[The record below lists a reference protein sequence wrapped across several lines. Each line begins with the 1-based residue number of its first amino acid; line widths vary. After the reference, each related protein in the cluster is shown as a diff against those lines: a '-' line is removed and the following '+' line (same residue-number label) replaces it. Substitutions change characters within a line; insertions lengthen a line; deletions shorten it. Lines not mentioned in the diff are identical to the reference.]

1 MNLCMV
7 AMNGLPVHL
16 RDPRRP
22 AGGSERQVSL
32 LAQALVRRGHQVTV
46 VVTDYSGAALTA
58 PRSTTLPLV
67 NAYDNG
73 SGIPGFRFLVPR
85 WRGLHRALAHVDAD
99 VCFQRGAGAATGQV
113 AWFARRRRR
122 GFVFGLASDTDADPA
137 RVRLGF
143 RDRRLYEYGLRRA
156 LHVVAQHS
164 DQVTSL
170 RASYGVEATVIGS
183 IAPYLPERIEPPD
196 FPPTVV
202 WLGGLRTLKRP
213 ELFLAMA
220 RRFPAARF
228 VMMGGPVGSDTECYA
243 RVEAEARTIPNVE
256 FLGLTADP
264 SPRLA
269 RAWVLLNT
277 SVLEGYPSSF
287 LEAWGHGVPT
297 VSFVDPGGTVS
308 REGLGR
314 VVEDPQQ
321 LARVLGEVLDSA
333 ALRDELGAR
342 ARPYVEREHTADAVA
357 ARYEAVFAEAA
368 KASQSSG

>member
-1 MNLCMV
+1 MKLCMV
-7 AMNGLPVHL
+7 SMNGLSVHL

-73 SGIPGFRFLVPR
+73 SGLPGFRFLVPR
-85 WRGLHRALAHVDAD
+85 WRGLHRALSRVDAD

-156 LHVVAQHS
+156 HHVVAQHA
-164 DQVTSL
+164 DQVASL
-170 RASYGVEATVIGS
+170 RAELWGGGDVDREHRPVPAGADRAARFPAHRGVAGW
-183 IAPYLPERIEPPD
+183 PP
-196 FPPTVV
+196 
-202 WLGGLRTLKRP
+202 LSKRP

-220 RRFPAARF
+220 RRFPEARF
-228 VMMGGPVGSDTECYA
+228 VMMGGPIGSEGDCYA

-256 FLGLTADP
+256 FLGFTANP
-264 SPRLA
+264 APRLA

-297 VSFVDPGGTVS
+297 VSFVDPGGTVR

-314 VVEDPQQ
+314 VVEDPEH
-321 LARVLGEVLDSA
+321 LARGSGRGA
-333 ALRDELGAR
+333 GFAR
-342 ARPYVEREHTADAVA
+342 APQRIGR
-357 ARYEAVFAEAA
+357 ARAPLRGA
-368 KASQSSG
+368 

>member
-1 MNLCMV
+1 MKLCMV
-7 AMNGLPVHL
+7 TLSGLSIHF

-46 VVTDYSGAALTA
+46 VVTDYSGAALTT

-67 NAYDNG
+67 NAYDNH
-73 SGIPGFRFLVPR
+73 SGVRGFRFLIPR
-85 WRGLHRALAHVDAD
+85 WRGLHRALARVDAD

-113 AWFARRRRR
+113 AWFAQRRRR
-122 GFVFGLASDTDADPA
+122 GFVFGLASDTDADRA

-143 RDRRLYEYGLRRA
+143 RDRRLYQYGLRRA
-156 LHVVAQHS
+156 QRAVAQHA
-164 DQVTSL
+164 DQVVSL

-196 FPPTVV
+196 SHPTVV
-202 WLGGLRTLKRP
+202 WLGDLRSLKRP

-220 RRFPAARF
+220 RRFPEARF
-228 VMMGGPVGSDTECYA
+228 VMMGGPVLSDADCYA
-243 RVEAEARTIPNVE
+243 RVEAEARMIPNVE
-256 FLGLTADP
+256 FLGFTGDP
-264 SPRLA
+264 APRLA

-277 SVLEGYPSSF
+277 SILEGYPSSF

-297 VSFVDPGGTVS
+297 VSFVDPGGTV
-308 REGLGR
+308 RKEGIGR
-314 VVEDPQQ
+314 VVEDPQH
-321 LARVLGEVLDSA
+321 LAQVLGEVLESA
-333 ALRDELGAR
+333 ALRNELGAR
-342 ARPYVEREHTADAVA
+342 ARPYVEREHTADTVA

-368 KASQSSG
+368 AAARRSG